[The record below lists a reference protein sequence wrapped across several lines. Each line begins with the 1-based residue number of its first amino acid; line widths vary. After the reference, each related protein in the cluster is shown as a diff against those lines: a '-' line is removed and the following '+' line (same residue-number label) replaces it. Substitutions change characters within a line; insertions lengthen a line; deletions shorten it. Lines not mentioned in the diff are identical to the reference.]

1 MYKMHVINPHNLQMI
16 RSLLEHSWVQ
26 EEEKRREN
34 FHSACIDTSIM
45 VVLFLFIDFGN
56 VKFFTKTLIIMS
68 ISTDIYWPYVCD
80 PLGPYISLVND
91 SINPITLT
99 DLS

>member
-1 MYKMHVINPHNLQMI
+1 
-16 RSLLEHSWVQ
+16 
-26 EEEKRREN
+26 
-34 FHSACIDTSIM
+34 M

-56 VKFFTKTLIIMS
+56 VKFFTKTLIIIS

-99 DLS
+99 DLSYQLTISKYKQLAKQIDKLSRELGGCQATPSILGDM